1 VTGLLLQTPR
11 ARVRRLV
18 RRLRHDESS
27 PLAGRVVLVT
37 GASSGIGEATARAA
51 AARGATVLLV
61 ARRLEELERVRA
73 EVEAAGG
80 GTQAAGDGTQ
90 AARGGTQAA
99 RGRATAYA
107 CDLTDGDA
115 VEALVEQVLGEHD
128 AVDYL
133 VNNAGRSIRRS
144 LDLSYDR
151 FHDFER
157 TMAVNYFGPVRLTLG
172 LLPAMRRQRFGHVVN
187 ILSWG
192 VQLKAPK
199 FAAYL
204 ASKTALD
211 TWSRIAGRETY
222 ADNVTFTNMR
232 FALVHTAMV
241 VPTDNYEDRRG
252 LTPEQAADRVVRAL
266 EDRPLTV
273 DTRVGRAGE
282 LLNIAAPRL
291 SDALMSR
298 FHRSSPDSAA
308 ARTASSPA
316 ASQHGDG
323 RDDAGHDDARP
334 QGWSG

>member
-1 VTGLLLQTPR
+1 MTGLLLQTPR

-18 RRLRHDESS
+18 RRLRHDTSS

-51 AARGATVLLV
+51 ASRGATVLLV
-61 ARRLEELERVRA
+61 ARRRDELERVRA
-73 EVEAAGG
+73 EIVAARGE
-80 GTQAAGDGTQ
+80 TQAAS
-90 AARGGTQAA
+90 
-99 RGRATAYA
+99 GRVTAYP

-115 VEALVEQVLGEHD
+115 VDALVDQVLGEHG

-144 LDLSYDR
+144 LELSYDR

-172 LLPAMRRQRFGHVVN
+172 LLPAMRRQHFGHIVN

-252 LTPEQAADRVVRAL
+252 LTPKQAADRVIRAL

-273 DTRVGRAGE
+273 DTGVGRAGE
-282 LLNIAAPRL
+282 LLNIVAPRL

-298 FHRSSPDSAA
+298 FHRRSPDSAA
-308 ARTASSPA
+308 AARTVAAPSP
-316 ASQHGDG
+316 SQHGDG
-323 RDDAGHDDARP
+323 GDDAGHDDARP
-334 QGWSG
+334 QGRGG